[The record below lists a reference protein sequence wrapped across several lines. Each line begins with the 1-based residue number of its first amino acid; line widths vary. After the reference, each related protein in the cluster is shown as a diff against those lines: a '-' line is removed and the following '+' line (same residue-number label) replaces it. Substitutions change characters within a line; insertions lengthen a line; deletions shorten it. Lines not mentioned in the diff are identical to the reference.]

1 MRRVGGTISLSSL
14 NNANAKLHKMHTR
27 VSFLMK
33 VLNWVYI
40 YIVLYDDILYDEDT
54 GEDVPSAQ
62 RMSSIRQN
70 TSQ

>member
-40 YIVLYDDILYDEDT
+40 YIYYYMMDILYDENT
-54 GEDVPSAQ
+54 GEDVPITYLSLHKE
-62 RMSSIRQN
+62 
-70 TSQ
+70 

>member
-40 YIVLYDDILYDEDT
+40 YYYMMDILYDENT
-54 GEDVPSAQ
+54 GEDVPITYLSLHKE
-62 RMSSIRQN
+62 
-70 TSQ
+70 